1 MGKQTKTCLGMMQAH
16 PSRKYCTPLD
26 ILTCNSTPSR
36 AIHISGETLI
46 KNGFSNFTIIIK
58 DDKHVD

>member
-1 MGKQTKTCLGMMQAH
+1 MMQAH